1 MMPPENS
8 IHNAMCHLIPPIL
21 SQQIYCKVL
30 AVAFF
35 RKRLSVSSQQFLEA
49 FLLNISKICAISRS
63 ANPYVVIC
71 KTPEMEQ
78 FVEGTKAQ

>member
-1 MMPPENS
+1 
-8 IHNAMCHLIPPIL
+8 MCQFIPPIL

-35 RKRLSVSSQQFLEA
+35 FAKDCQCQVSSFLEA

-78 FVEGTKAQ
+78 FLEGTKEQEWDNNGS